1 MSAIAGRVLIIPKG
15 AYNANV
21 TYNLLDAV
29 FFNGSTYIAKDTTT
43 GNPPSDTEH
52 WQILAQGAQDA
63 AAAVFFGTCVTAG
76 SSQNKEVSV
85 EVADNF
91 ALKRGA
97 IVGVKF
103 TNTNTFVAS
112 AANHITL
119 NVNSSGVYSIY
130 FGADADPEGTNP
142 VAFGEAG
149 FTNYYQFD
157 GTYWTYVGRSGVQTA
172 EQTPYDNTTSGLV
185 SDNVNDAIDEVKDI
199 LEGNLADTDA
209 VISANGAKNLNSYP
223 YTNTTKTE
231 NGITF
236 TDNGDGTVTVNGT
249 ATANTFFY
257 CHNHY
262 GGHLLDLE
270 KRKYKGSG
278 CPTGGSVLN
287 GYSIQYYYVDT
298 MGTGV
303 NFNDEGNGVSF
314 DLTNVTDYFHG
325 DKIRFGA
332 VIYIVNGAT
341 VNNLTFKPMITL
353 AEQPNSDYAH
363 YVPYAKTNSE
373 LTAALDRTNNRI
385 LTGTITPGVSGS
397 SFDEFAA
404 NFATFIKT
412 QVPINGMF
420 NIVIDWSSVLTFLIN
435 GIRPLENQVLF
446 TCFSYASSN
455 YNYCVIVDGSTVYK
469 SQI

>member
-63 AAAVFFGTCVTAG
+63 AAAVFFGTCITAG

-130 FGADADPEGTNP
+130 FGADADPEGVNP

-157 GTYWTYVGRSGVQTA
+157 GTYWTYVGRSGT
-172 EQTPYDNTTSGLV
+172 EYLIDDTTGESYRLGIDNALLYYE
-185 SDNVNDAIDEVKDI
+185 EV
-199 LEGNLADTDA
+199 
-209 VISANGAKNLNSYP
+209 V
-223 YTNTTKTE
+223 
-231 NGITF
+231 
-236 TDNGDGTVTVNGT
+236 
-249 ATANTFFY
+249 
-257 CHNHY
+257 
-262 GGHLLDLE
+262 
-270 KRKYKGSG
+270 
-278 CPTGGSVLN
+278 
-287 GYSIQYYYVDT
+287 
-298 MGTGV
+298 
-303 NFNDEGNGVSF
+303 
-314 DLTNVTDYFHG
+314 
-325 DKIRFGA
+325 
-332 VIYIVNGAT
+332 
-341 VNNLTFKPMITL
+341 
-353 AEQPNSDYAH
+353 
-363 YVPYAKTNSE
+363 
-373 LTAALDRTNNRI
+373 
-385 LTGTITPGVSGS
+385 
-397 SFDEFAA
+397 
-404 NFATFIKT
+404 
-412 QVPINGMF
+412 
-420 NIVIDWSSVLTFLIN
+420 
-435 GIRPLENQVLF
+435 
-446 TCFSYASSN
+446 
-455 YNYCVIVDGSTVYK
+455 
-469 SQI
+469 